1 MTPYAC
7 SVSIFHLIILRREQI
22 QHTMQLIKSSADV
35 YLEEAD
41 ELLSKGDVLQASE
54 KYYKAAEEAIKILAS
69 LESGLSS
76 DWNAEKINRTAFEL
90 SSKFEKWIIE
100 SWGSAVALVT
110 VNLDIGQVKKYREEI
125 VKLVQL
131 ADERLNRKIVERG

>member
-1 MTPYAC
+1 
-7 SVSIFHLIILRREQI
+7 
-22 QHTMQLIKSSADV
+22 MQFIKSSADV

-69 LESGLSS
+69 LESGPSS
-76 DWNAEKINRTAFEL
+76 DWNVEKINRTAFEL
-90 SSKFEKWIIE
+90 SLKFEKWIIE

-110 VNLDIGQVKKYREEI
+110 VNLDIDQVKKYREKI

-131 ADERLNRKIVERG
+131 ADERLNKKIVERG